1 MGYWD
6 YFSRGLLQSFSW
18 KDGYDNALLRDVPG
32 ESYLLGVFS
41 HSLLAVLIT
50 FLVFYGLNI
59 AKLKA
64 GSWKALISKEYQKNP
79 VKSVLVLGFGLPI
92 TILVLVFHEVHR
104 PIEALHVYEYF
115 KEQNVHADI
124 VRLIDIDIH
133 TTTGRYGRKIFSN
146 LIFVVETK
154 EGTRKVNISDATQY
168 EAEFLKENLET
179 PTNISVHGN
188 SKCEIFFVHYEIKFK
203 DNP

>member
-1 MGYWD
+1 MEFEMGYWD

-79 VKSVLVLGFGLPI
+79 VKSVLVLGFALPI

-124 VRLIDIDIH
+124 VRLIDIEIH

-146 LIFVVETK
+146 LIFIVETK

-179 PTNISVHGN
+179 PTNISVHVN
-188 SKCEIFFVHYEIKFK
+188 NKDEIVYVH
-203 DNP
+203 

>member
-1 MGYWD
+1 MEFEMGYWD

-32 ESYLLGVFS
+32 DSYLLAVFS

-124 VRLIDIDIH
+124 VRLIDIEIH

-146 LIFVVETK
+146 LIFIVETK

-179 PTNISVHGN
+179 PTNISVHVN
-188 SKCEIFFVHYEIKFK
+188 NKDEIVFVH
-203 DNP
+203 

>member
-79 VKSVLVLGFGLPI
+79 VKSVLVLGFALPI

-104 PIEALHVYEYF
+104 PIEALHVYKYF

-124 VRLIDIDIH
+124 VRLIDIEIH

-146 LIFVVETK
+146 LIFIVETK

-179 PTNISVHGN
+179 PTNISVHVN
-188 SKCEIFFVHYEIKFK
+188 NKDEIVFVH
-203 DNP
+203 

>member
-79 VKSVLVLGFGLPI
+79 VKSVLVLGFALPI

-124 VRLIDIDIH
+124 VRLIDIEIQI
-133 TTTGRYGRKIFSN
+133 GRAH
-146 LIFVVETK
+146 V
-154 EGTRKVNISDATQY
+154 
-168 EAEFLKENLET
+168 
-179 PTNISVHGN
+179 
-188 SKCEIFFVHYEIKFK
+188 
-203 DNP
+203 

>member
-6 YFSRGLLQSFSW
+6 YFSRGLLQSFSQ
-18 KDGYDNALLRDVPG
+18 KDGYDNALLREVPG

-50 FLVFYGLNI
+50 FLVFYGSNI

-92 TILVLVFHEVHR
+92 TILVLVFYEVHR
-104 PIEALHVYEYF
+104 PIEALYVYEYF
-115 KEQNVHADI
+115 KEQNVHPDI

-133 TTTGRYGRKIFSN
+133 TTTGKYGRKIFSN
-146 LIFVVETK
+146 LIFIVETK

-179 PTNISVHGN
+179 PTNIPVHLN
-188 SKCEIFFVHYEIKFK
+188 SKGEVVLVHQ
-203 DNP
+203 

>member
-18 KDGYDNALLRDVPG
+18 KDGYDNALLREVPG

-64 GSWKALISKEYQKNP
+64 GSWKALISKEYQNNP

-92 TILVLVFHEVHR
+92 TILVLVFYEVHR

-115 KEQNVHADI
+115 KEQNVHPDI

-133 TTTGRYGRKIFSN
+133 TTTGKYGRKIFSN
-146 LIFVVETK
+146 LIFIVETK

-179 PTNISVHGN
+179 PTNISVHVN
-188 SKCEIFFVHYEIKFK
+188 SKGEIVFVH
-203 DNP
+203 

>member
-179 PTNISVHGN
+179 PTNIPVHLN
-188 SKCEIFFVHYEIKFK
+188 SKGEVVLVH
-203 DNP
+203 

>member
-79 VKSVLVLGFGLPI
+79 VKSVLVLGFALPI

-124 VRLIDIDIH
+124 VRLIDIEIH

-146 LIFVVETK
+146 LIFIVETK

-179 PTNISVHGN
+179 PTNISVHVN
-188 SKCEIFFVHYEIKFK
+188 NKDEIVYVH
-203 DNP
+203 

>member
-79 VKSVLVLGFGLPI
+79 VKSVLVLGFALPI

-124 VRLIDIDIH
+124 VRLIDIEIH
-133 TTTGRYGRKIFSN
+133 TTTGRYWRKIFSN
-146 LIFVVETK
+146 LILVVETK

-179 PTNISVHGN
+179 PTNISVHVN
-188 SKCEIFFVHYEIKFK
+188 NKDEIVFVH
-203 DNP
+203 

>member
-18 KDGYDNALLRDVPG
+18 KDGYDNALLREVPG

-50 FLVFYGLNI
+50 FLIFYGLNI

-64 GSWKALISKEYQKNP
+64 GSWKALINKEYQKNP

-92 TILVLVFHEVHR
+92 MILVLVFYEVHR

-115 KEQNVHADI
+115 KAQNVHPDI

-133 TTTGRYGRKIFSN
+133 TTTGKYGRKIFSN
-146 LIFVVETK
+146 LIFIVETK

-179 PTNISVHGN
+179 PTNISVHVN
-188 SKCEIFFVHYEIKFK
+188 SKGEIVFVH
-203 DNP
+203 

>member
-1 MGYWD
+1 MEFEMGYWD

-79 VKSVLVLGFGLPI
+79 VKSVLVLGFALPI

-124 VRLIDIDIH
+124 VRLIDIEIH

-146 LIFVVETK
+146 LIFIVETK
-154 EGTRKVNISDATQY
+154 EGTRKVNISDVTQY

-179 PTNISVHGN
+179 PTNISVHVN
-188 SKCEIFFVHYEIKFK
+188 NKDEIVFVH
-203 DNP
+203 

>member
-64 GSWKALISKEYQKNP
+64 GSWKALISKKYQKNP

-104 PIEALHVYEYF
+104 PIEALHVYKYF

-146 LIFVVETK
+146 LIFIVETK

-179 PTNISVHGN
+179 PTNISVHVN
-188 SKCEIFFVHYEIKFK
+188 SKGEIVFVH
-203 DNP
+203 

>member
-18 KDGYDNALLRDVPG
+18 KDGYDNALLREVPG

-50 FLVFYGLNI
+50 FLIFYGLNI

-64 GSWKALISKEYQKNP
+64 GSWKALINKEYQKKP

-92 TILVLVFHEVHR
+92 MILVLVFYEVHR

-115 KEQNVHADI
+115 KEQNVHPDI

-133 TTTGRYGRKIFSN
+133 TTTGKYGRKIFSN
-146 LIFVVETK
+146 LIFIVETK

-179 PTNISVHGN
+179 PTNISVHVN
-188 SKCEIFFVHYEIKFK
+188 SKGEIVFVH
-203 DNP
+203 

>member
-1 MGYWD
+1 MEFEMGYWD

-41 HSLLAVLIT
+41 NSLLAVLIT

-179 PTNISVHGN
+179 PTNISVHVN
-188 SKCEIFFVHYEIKFK
+188 SKGEIVFVH
-203 DNP
+203 

>member
-1 MGYWD
+1 MEFEMGYWD

-64 GSWKALISKEYQKNP
+64 SSWKALISKEYQKNP

-179 PTNISVHGN
+179 PTNISVHVN
-188 SKCEIFFVHYEIKFK
+188 SKGEIVFVH
-203 DNP
+203 

>member
-18 KDGYDNALLRDVPG
+18 KDGYDNALLREVPG

-50 FLVFYGLNI
+50 FLIFYGLNI

-64 GSWKALISKEYQKNP
+64 GSWKALINKEYQKKP

-92 TILVLVFHEVHR
+92 MILVLVFYEVHR

-115 KEQNVHADI
+115 KAQNVHPDI

-133 TTTGRYGRKIFSN
+133 TTTGKYGRKIFSN
-146 LIFVVETK
+146 LIFIVETK

-179 PTNISVHGN
+179 PTNISVHVN
-188 SKCEIFFVHYEIKFK
+188 SKGEIVFVH
-203 DNP
+203 

>member
-1 MGYWD
+1 MEFEMGYWD

-179 PTNISVHGN
+179 PTNIPVHLN
-188 SKCEIFFVHYEIKFK
+188 SKGEVVLVH
-203 DNP
+203 

>member
-59 AKLKA
+59 AK
-64 GSWKALISKEYQKNP
+64 
-79 VKSVLVLGFGLPI
+79 
-92 TILVLVFHEVHR
+92 
-104 PIEALHVYEYF
+104 
-115 KEQNVHADI
+115 
-124 VRLIDIDIH
+124 
-133 TTTGRYGRKIFSN
+133 
-146 LIFVVETK
+146 
-154 EGTRKVNISDATQY
+154 
-168 EAEFLKENLET
+168 
-179 PTNISVHGN
+179 
-188 SKCEIFFVHYEIKFK
+188 
-203 DNP
+203 